1 MQSNI
6 TLIITSF
13 AWNWLFHR
21 ILKHSI
27 TVVTHYMIVLWYSF
41 SIQNKKSFK
50 SCCFAK
56 IKTVAKEKYWINLF
70 WINLKYFT
78 KIATTK
84 MPMFIWIMLSP
95 ISLKNL
101 ELNALQCSNRT
112 MDVHFLLIQKLH
124 FISLYTYL
132 IYHELH
138 LPKQLSRSTVP
149 ENFFYVILPGYLWY

>member
-21 ILKHSI
+21 ILKRSI

-78 KIATTK
+78 KIAATK

-101 ELNALQCSNRT
+101 ELNAFYSVQIEPWMSIFYWYKN
-112 MDVHFLLIQKLH
+112 
-124 FISLYTYL
+124 FILYLYIPT
-132 IYHELH
+132 
-138 LPKQLSRSTVP
+138 
-149 ENFFYVILPGYLWY
+149 